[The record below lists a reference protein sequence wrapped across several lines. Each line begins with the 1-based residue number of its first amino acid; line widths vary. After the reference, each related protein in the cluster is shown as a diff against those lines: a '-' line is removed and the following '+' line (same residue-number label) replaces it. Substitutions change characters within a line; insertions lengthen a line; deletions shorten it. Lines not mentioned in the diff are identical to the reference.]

1 MSVRFGQ
8 ERQFSSQMDGNKN
21 YASDGSKLHSL
32 SDTTGGMR
40 HSTLTRQSSSPPFLV
55 PSRISPLALKL

>member
-21 YASDGSKLHSL
+21 NVSDGSKLHSL
-32 SDTTGGMR
+32 ADPTGGMR

-55 PSRISPLALKL
+55 LSRIPPLALQL

>member
-8 ERQFSSQMDGNKN
+8 ERQFSSQMDGNKI
-21 YASDGSKLHSL
+21 YASDGTKLFSL
-32 SDTTGGMR
+32 SDPTGGMR

-55 PSRISPLALKL
+55 LSRISPLALEL